1 MKHINT
7 VLVCLCLIFIL
18 LIYFEPDFK
27 NTDTQ
32 LILNSDV
39 DTLLFM
45 RDGKAW
51 GHEEFFHIRGNIGG
65 TPDSTKV
72 VVY

>member
-7 VLVCLCLIFIL
+7 
-18 LIYFEPDFK
+18 

-65 TPDSTKV
+65 IPDSTKI